1 MAKKTT
7 PIITHTEILSRAI
20 RSIEDDIAEC
30 RRRCEE
36 LPQHLRA
43 QMLDAST
50 KELVVKLTALRS
62 LYLMET
68 GVEWERET

>member
-7 PIITHTEILSRAI
+7 PVITHTEIISRAI
-20 RSIEDDIAEC
+20 RSIEEDIGEC

-50 KELVVKLTALRS
+50 KDLVVKLTALRS

-68 GVEWERET
+68 GSEWE